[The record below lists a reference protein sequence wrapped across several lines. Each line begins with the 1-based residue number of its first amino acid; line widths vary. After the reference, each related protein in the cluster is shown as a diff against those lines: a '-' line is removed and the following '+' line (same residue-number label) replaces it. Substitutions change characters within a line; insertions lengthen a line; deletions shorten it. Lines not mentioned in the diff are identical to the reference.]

1 MQNNSIDPAVRISDS
16 PEFRRVRAKLGG
28 HALHEQHPDVAK
40 KAGRKGGQ
48 VTSSRYKDGR
58 RAWGV
63 AMAMKRWH
71 KTASSYRVSRAPG
84 AGPTR
89 SKSGPAPALIEPR
102 WHQKRVRTAKTNSQD
117 QSQLNLF

>member
-58 RAWGV
+58 RAG
-63 AMAMKRWH
+63 
-71 KTASSYRVSRAPG
+71 SYRTEVAPEAG
-84 AGPTR
+84 A
-89 SKSGPAPALIEPR
+89 
-102 WHQKRVRTAKTNSQD
+102 NSQD
-117 QSQLNLF
+117 QQPGSKPA